1 MKKTTKYIALSLATY
16 MTLSPLAVKA
26 ETNENLDIIP
36 ISAPIIDKEVQIKD
50 YINYEGKIVEIK
62 NDGDKLSML
71 IKADDDEY
79 GLILHIN
86 EDVILLNHKT
96 KDFTDKDKL
105 KEGMTITAYYAKYTP
120 MLLSLPGQLTPGV
133 IVVKESEEPSF
144 IKVSGFNEDLVSGEN
159 DLKLNISEDTVIVN
173 KDGEKVEKED
183 IKDKDLIVFYTAS
196 TKSIPAQ
203 TTPEKII
210 VIKETLKEENVE
222 ITEIT
227 ALDKIIIDGKEVK
240 LTNLIYT
247 NDEGIKM
254 IPLRQIAEA
263 LGYEVKWNNKARS
276 AELTKGAQY
285 TSIVIGEDNYNFAK
299 MLIKLGTAP
308 EFKDSTSYVPI
319 SFLEEVLKLG
329 VEITKEG
336 IINIGL

>member
-71 IKADDDEY
+71 IKTDDDEY

-133 IVVKESEEPSF
+133 IVVKES
-144 IKVSGFNEDLVSGEN
+144 
-159 DLKLNISEDTVIVN
+159 
-173 KDGEKVEKED
+173 
-183 IKDKDLIVFYTAS
+183 
-196 TKSIPAQ
+196 
-203 TTPEKII
+203 
-210 VIKETLKEENVE
+210 
-222 ITEIT
+222 
-227 ALDKIIIDGKEVK
+227 
-240 LTNLIYT
+240 
-247 NDEGIKM
+247 
-254 IPLRQIAEA
+254 
-263 LGYEVKWNNKARS
+263 
-276 AELTKGAQY
+276 
-285 TSIVIGEDNYNFAK
+285 
-299 MLIKLGTAP
+299 
-308 EFKDSTSYVPI
+308 
-319 SFLEEVLKLG
+319 
-329 VEITKEG
+329 
-336 IINIGL
+336 